1 MTIPERAAQIA
12 VTIAN
17 DDRHGYSQ
25 ANRYG
30 TLGGGDFDCS
40 SLVIYCYD
48 TAFKE
53 AGVSPTPS
61 QCGASYT
68 GNMLAAFTRCGFKSF
83 RDDHGAGLRVGDVL
97 LNEARHTAIVCSVNP
112 VKVVNARGDIDGVS
126 GDSTGTE
133 IRIQPYWSYP
143 WDWVL
148 RLSTTSQVSKPS
160 DSNGSDVSK
169 PVDSATQSSGI
180 GQQMAQHVIANRKR
194 PTIQFGDTGDA
205 VMFAQAILVR
215 LGYLNKGGKNYSN
228 VDGDFGLLTKAAT
241 MSFQS
246 ATRDSADP
254 LVIDGIIGKNTWA
267 KLLQAIE
274 E

>member
-12 VTIAN
+12 VQIAN

-68 GNMLAAFTRCGFKSF
+68 GNMLAGFTRCGFKSF

-97 LNEARHTAIVCSVNP
+97 LNEQKHTAIVCSLNP
-112 VKVVNARGDIDGVS
+112 VKVVNARGDMDGLP
-126 GDSTGTE
+126 GDSSGSE
-133 IRIQPYWSYP
+133 IRIQNFWSFP

-148 RLSTTSQVSKPS
+148 RYEPNTKVENVTE
-160 DSNGSDVSK
+160 SNTV
-169 PVDSATQSSGI
+169 
-180 GQQMAQHVIANRKR
+180 GQQMADHIIANRGR
-194 PTIQFGDTGDA
+194 YPTIQFGSTGDA
-205 VMFAQAILVR
+205 VMFAQAILVW
-215 LGYLNKGGKNYSN
+215 LGYLNRGSKNFSN
-228 VDGDFGLLTKAAT
+228 VDGDFGLLTKSAT
-241 MSFQS
+241 LGFQS
-246 ATRDSADP
+246 SEK
-254 LVIDGIIGKNTWA
+254 LEIDGIIGKNTWA
-267 KLLQAIE
+267 ALLKAIE

>member
-17 DDRHGYSQ
+17 DDKHGYSQ
-25 ANRYG
+25 QNRYG

-68 GNMLAAFTRCGFKSF
+68 GNMLAGFTRCGFKSF

-97 LNEARHTAIVCSVNP
+97 LNEAKHTAIVCSLNP
-112 VKVVNARGDIDGVS
+112 VKVVNARGDLDGMA
-126 GDSTGTE
+126 GDSSGTE
-133 IRIQPYWSYP
+133 IRIQNFWSFP

-148 RLSTTSQVSKPS
+148 RYE
-160 DSNGSDVSK
+160 GK
-169 PVDSATQSSGI
+169 PVSDAPSSTV
-180 GQQMAQHVIANRKR
+180 GQQMAGHIIANRGKY
-194 PTIQFGDTGDA
+194 PTIKFGDTGDA
-205 VMFAQAILVR
+205 VMFAQAILVK
-215 LGYLNKGGKNYSN
+215 LQYLNKGGKNYSN

-246 ATRDSADP
+246 ATRGSEDP
-254 LVIDGIIGKNTWA
+254 LVIDGIIGQNTWA
-267 KLLQAIE
+267 RLLEAIE

>member
-12 VTIAN
+12 VQIAN

-30 TLGGGDFDCS
+30 TLEGGDFDCS
-40 SLVIYCYD
+40 SLVIYCYHR
-48 TAFKE
+48 AFLE
-53 AGVSPTPS
+53 AGKAPTP
-61 QCGASYT
+61 QTAGASYT
-68 GNMLAAFTRCGFKSF
+68 GNMLAGFTRCGFKSF
-83 RDDHGAGLRVGDVL
+83 RDDHGSGLKVGDVL

-112 VKVVNARGDIDGVS
+112 AKLVNARGDIDGVA

-148 RLSTTSQVSKPS
+148 RYEPAEGKPTEA
-160 DSNGSDVSK
+160 
-169 PVDSATQSSGI
+169 PQSSTV

-205 VMFAQAILVR
+205 VMLAQAILVD
-215 LGYLNKGGKNYSN
+215 LGYLNKGGKNYAN
-228 VDGDFGLLTKAAT
+228 VDGDFGLLTKAAVLG
-241 MSFQS
+241 FQS
-246 ATRDSADP
+246 ATRNSAEP
-254 LVIDGIIGKNTWA
+254 LVIDGIVGKNTWA
-267 KLLQAIE
+267 ALLQAIKE
-274 E
+274 

>member
-12 VTIAN
+12 VQIAN

-68 GNMLAAFTRCGFKSF
+68 GNMLAGFTRCGFKAM
-83 RDDHGAGLRVGDVL
+83 RDDHGAGLKVGDVL
-97 LNEARHTAIVCSVNP
+97 LNEARHTAIVCAVNP
-112 VKVVNARGDIDGVS
+112 VKVVNARGDIDGVA

-133 IRIQPYWSYP
+133 IRIQPYWSFP

-148 RLSTTSQVSKPS
+148 RYEPNAVEKPTESSTV
-160 DSNGSDVSK
+160 
-169 PVDSATQSSGI
+169 
-180 GQQMAQHVIANRKR
+180 GQQMADHIIANRER
-194 PTIQFGDTGDA
+194 PTIQFGSTGDA
-205 VMFAQAILVR
+205 VMLAQAILVD
-215 LGYLNKGGKNYSN
+215 LGYLNRGGKDYTN
-228 VDGDFGLLTKAAT
+228 VDGDFGLLTKSAVLG
-241 MSFQS
+241 FQS
-246 ATRDSADP
+246 HEKLT
-254 LVIDGIIGKNTWA
+254 IDGIVGKNTWA
-267 KLLQAIE
+267 KLLEAIKE
-274 E
+274 

>member
-17 DDRHGYSQ
+17 DDKHGYSQ
-25 ANRYG
+25 ANRNG
-30 TLGGGDFDCS
+30 TLGSGDFDCS

-48 TAFKE
+48 LAFRE

-97 LNEARHTAIVCSVNP
+97 LNEQKHTAIVCSLNP
-112 VKVVNARGDIDGVS
+112 VKVVNARGDMDGLP
-126 GDSTGTE
+126 GDSSGTE
-133 IRIQPYWSYP
+133 IRIQNFWSFP

-148 RLSTTSQVSKPS
+148 RYEGKSVSEPPQ
-160 DSNGSDVSK
+160 SNTV
-169 PVDSATQSSGI
+169 
-180 GQQMAQHVIANRKR
+180 GQQMADHIIANRGR
-194 PTIQFGDTGDA
+194 YPTIQFGDTGDA

-215 LGYLNKGGKNYSN
+215 LGYLNKGSKDFAN